1 MLLVFGCNYRNAPI
15 ELRERLAFPEGDLP
29 PALKRLLEDE
39 RLEESLILSTC
50 NRMEIVARVADSESD
65 GLDALRAFVCSER
78 SVSPEELEG
87 HSYTFVEREAVQHLF
102 SVASGLDSMIL
113 GEPQILGQVKRA
125 YRVAQRAGATGPI
138 LDRLLQQCLS
148 TAKRVRTVTGISR
161 HAVSVAFA
169 AVGLARQIFGDL
181 KGRTALVIGSGKM
194 GQLVATHLLSHG
206 VRELLVTSRTYGRAV
221 LAASAVGGKAAEWE
235 EIVPRLSEV
244 DIVVSCTAAPGFI
257 LDRTLVAEALR
268 GRRGQPLFAIDIAVP
283 RDIEPSVN
291 ELDNVYLYDIDGLQ
305 SVVEANVEE
314 RRKAAQQAHEEI
326 TRDVTA
332 YLLWRRSLTITPTIV
347 SLRDRLGE
355 MGSQEVARFRRR
367 FGELNDHQEQL
378 LDDLVRGVI
387 QKILHRPVVYL
398 RKSVQRG
405 DADTCTAIYQEI
417 FGLAESPS
425 PEKRRADE
433 RQDTETRVRSGPQ
446 GIVRGG
452 KDERN

>member
-1 MLLVFGCNYRNAPI
+1 
-15 ELRERLAFPEGDLP
+15 
-29 PALKRLLEDE
+29 
-39 RLEESLILSTC
+39 
-50 NRMEIVARVADSESD
+50 
-65 GLDALRAFVCSER
+65 
-78 SVSPEELEG
+78 
-87 HSYTFVEREAVQHLF
+87 
-102 SVASGLDSMIL
+102 
-113 GEPQILGQVKRA
+113 
-125 YRVAQRAGATGPI
+125 
-138 LDRLLQQCLS
+138 
-148 TAKRVRTVTGISR
+148 
-161 HAVSVAFA
+161 
-169 AVGLARQIFGDL
+169 
-181 KGRTALVIGSGKM
+181 
-194 GQLVATHLLSHG
+194 

-347 SLRDRLGE
+347 SLRDRLAE
-355 MGSQEVARFRRR
+355 MGSHEVARFRRR

-417 FGLAESPS
+417 FGLADSPS
-425 PEKRRADE
+425 PGKRRTDG
-433 RQDTETRVRSGPQ
+433 RQDTETRVRSGSGPQ
-446 GIVRGG
+446 GIVHGG
-452 KDERN
+452 KDE